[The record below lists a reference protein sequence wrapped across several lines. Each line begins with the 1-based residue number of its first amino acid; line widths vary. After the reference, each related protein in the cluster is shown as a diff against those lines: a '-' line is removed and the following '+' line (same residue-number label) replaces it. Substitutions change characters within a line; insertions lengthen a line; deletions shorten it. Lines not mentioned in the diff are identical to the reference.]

1 MTIKDFKG
9 QVKIEDVQ
17 AAFDEI
23 VDRINHIID
32 VYNESEDLGELD
44 FTKGKP
50 VLGPSGYTLTVGA
63 LKTLLNA
70 YNGAVFG
77 CRVFKVSQ
85 NTFVITE
92 GLIILDTGFR
102 RIMSQTLSGN
112 ENGKVIYDK
121 SNDTVSIIS
130 KDTSLT
136 DNQILI
142 TKLCP
147 NRKSKFVSDRDSVQ
161 FENIPGYKLDSGDAV
176 CDGYT
181 AQTTDA
187 SQFVGNCAPGF
198 NADAAGPYQGAVY
211 FEGECITYY
220 DCSNNYGNE
229 RAHSASGGA
238 HYIYKPRGVTLN
250 IIRDGNMKYNSQ
262 QCRQVYIDRGN
273 GVNEEL

>member
-17 AAFDEI
+17 AAFDEM
-23 VDRINHIID
+23 VGRINHIID
-32 VYNESEDLGELD
+32 VYNESEDLGSLD

-50 VLGPSGYTLTVGA
+50 VLGPSGYTLTIGA
-63 LKTLLNA
+63 LKTLLSA

-102 RIMSQTLSGN
+102 RIMSQVLSGN
-112 ENGKVIYDK
+112 GNGKVIYDK
-121 SNDTVSIIS
+121 SNDAVSIIS

-147 NRKSKFVSDRDSVQ
+147 NRRSKFVSDRDSVQ
-161 FENIPGYKLDSGDAV
+161 FENIPGYKLDAGDAI

-181 AQTTDA
+181 AQTADA
-187 SQFVGNCAPGF
+187 SQFVGNSAPGI
-198 NADAAGPYQGAVY
+198 NGDPGGPAQGAVY
-211 FEGECITYY
+211 FDGVCITYFN
-220 DCSNNYGNE
+220 CGGNY
-229 RAHSASGGA
+229 RSHSAAGGA
-238 HYIYKPRGVTLN
+238 HYVYKPRGVTLN
-250 IIRDGNMKYNSQ
+250 IVRDGNWKYNSQ